1 MGFRAVLF
9 DVGDTLWHSAEA
21 PPPAEFRRLASLRA
35 RKYLARENIPAPDD
49 LDVSRIAWDAVEL
62 AMKRA
67 RDTDRIEPDYA
78 EVGRIALAEHGM
90 RLSYQQAVGLLD
102 AIYVSGADGGKAA
115 YPDARTTLETLRAR
129 GFKLAI
135 VSNRAFGGDRFRD
148 DLRAAGLDIDWDAT
162 IVSVEVGY
170 LKPHPE
176 IFRSALAALDV
187 PAHQSLMV
195 GNSLAEDIAGAQALG
210 ISAAWKRFNPDAEG
224 VRPDFTFD
232 EVSELLDWPPLEKA
246 LDD

>member
-21 PPPAEFRRLASLRA
+21 PPPAEFRRLASMRA
-35 RKYLARENIPAPDD
+35 KQYLAGANVAPRDD

-62 AMKRA
+62 AMQRA
-67 RDTDRIEPDYA
+67 RQTDRVEPDYA
-78 EVGRIALAEHGM
+78 EVARNTLAESG
-90 RLSYQQAVGLLD
+90 LSLSHQHAVGLLD
-102 AIYVSGADGGKAA
+102 AIYVSGVDGGKAA
-115 YPDARTTLETLRAR
+115 YPDARTTLDTLRLR

-176 IFRSALAALDV
+176 IFRCALAALDI
-187 PAHQSLMV
+187 PAHQALMV